1 MGIEN
6 RSIGLQPPRKS
17 AMTSIAS
24 FEAETYRKVDVRI
37 VPFLFLCYIDTEH
50 PTKMVEPCIFGRVES
65 CDLVGIINLL
75 SVITCK
81 IRIILDKSYARS
93 ARSLGGSDRSRAAT
107 VWTSRYAVNGLRR
120 EEAVSDFNEI
130 SH

>member
-1 MGIEN
+1 MFESWLTYLRHVRN
-6 RSIGLQPPRKS
+6 IGLYEFLFHDR
-17 AMTSIAS
+17 
-24 FEAETYRKVDVRI
+24 
-37 VPFLFLCYIDTEH
+37 FLFLCYIDTEH